1 MTAAPP
7 RRAAVAIAVVA
18 RREIA
23 VKLRD
28 RAFIWTTVLM
38 LALVAVATV
47 VPALLSQR
55 TPAFRVAVQ
64 GTAAGDVVALA
75 AGLGAQA
82 RDDGEPPTLPDALLD
97 VGGLPA
103 ATVSWVTA
111 EPGVDLERL
120 LRDEDVDAVLVG
132 EDPAHLRL
140 VGLHEVAPELTSL
153 VTAAA
158 NELQVTETA
167 RAGGLSPDQVT
178 ALTRPEPPVLD
189 VIAPRREGTLPPE
202 LLILAFAFLFY
213 VSVLTFG
220 MSIAQSVAEE
230 KQSRVVELLVAAMP
244 VRWLLAG
251 KVVGTTV
258 MALAQV
264 VVVVGAG
271 MVGAVAVGQ
280 RAFLDQLV
288 GASGWFVAFFL
299 LGFVMLACLWA
310 VGGSLAARVEDLSST
325 TALMQIL
332 VVAALFAAILPIDDS
347 VRAVLSYVPV
357 TAPLLMPARVLLGTA
372 EPWEP
377 YVSAVLVALTAVL
390 LVRVS
395 ARLYA
400 RSVLHTSGRL
410 RVAQAW
416 RGVE

>member
-1 MTAAPP
+1 MSPAPQ
-7 RRAAVAIAVVA
+7 RRAATAIAVVA
-18 RREIA
+18 RREVA

-47 VPALLSQR
+47 VPGLLSQR
-55 TPAFRVAVQ
+55 EPSFRVAVQ
-64 GTAAGDVVALA
+64 GSAALDVVELA
-75 AGLGAQA
+75 ARLGAQA
-82 RDDGEPPTLPDALLD
+82 HDDGEPPTLPDALID
-97 VGGLPA
+97 VGALHA
-103 ATVSWVTA
+103 ATVTWVTA
-111 EPGVDLERL
+111 EPEVDVERL
-120 LRDEDVDAVLVG
+120 LRDGDVDAVVTG
-132 EDPAHLRL
+132 DDPADVRV
-140 VGLHEVAPELTSL
+140 VGLHEVAPELESL
-153 VTAAA
+153 VTAATSQ
-158 NELQVTETA
+158 LQVAQTA
-167 RAGGLSPDQVT
+167 QEGGLTPAQVT
-178 ALTRPEPPVLD
+178 ALTRPAGPEVEL
-189 VIAPRREGTLPPE
+189 IAPRREGTLAPE

-251 KVVGTTV
+251 KVVGTTL
-258 MALAQV
+258 MALVQV

-271 MVGAVAVGQ
+271 MAGAVVAGQ
-280 RAFLDQLV
+280 RAFLGQLV

-299 LGFVMLACLWA
+299 LGFVMLSCLWA

-332 VVAALFAAILPIDDS
+332 VVVALFAAILPIDDS

-377 YVSAVLVALTAVL
+377 YVSALLVAVTAVV

-400 RSVLHTSGRL
+400 RSVLHTAGRL
-410 RVAQAW
+410 RVVQAW

>member
-1 MTAAPP
+1 MTAPA
-7 RRAAVAIAVVA
+7 RNALSTIAVVA
-18 RREIA
+18 RREIV

-38 LALVAVATV
+38 LVLVAVATV

-55 TPAFRVAVQ
+55 TPSLRVAVQ
-64 GTAAGDVVALA
+64 GPAAVDVVERAAL
-75 AGLGAQA
+75 LGAQA
-82 RDDGEPPTLPDALLD
+82 EDDGEPPTLPDALID
-97 VGGLPA
+97 VGGLPPA
-103 ATVSWVTA
+103 AITWVAA
-111 EPGVDLERL
+111 EPDVDLGRL
-120 LRDEDVDAVLVG
+120 LRDGDVDAVLVG
-132 EDPAHLRL
+132 DDPAALRL
-140 VGLHEVAPELTSL
+140 VGLHEVAPELSSL
-153 VTAAA
+153 ITAAA
-158 NELQVTETA
+158 NELQVAQEA
-167 RAGGLSPDQVT
+167 AADGLSPAQVS
-178 ALTRPEPPVLD
+178 ALTQPVPPVLD
-189 VIAPRREGTLPPE
+189 LVEPRREGTVAPE

-251 KVVGTTV
+251 KVVGTTI

-264 VVVVGAG
+264 LVVVGAG
-271 MVGAVAVGQ
+271 AVGAVVVGQ
-280 RAFLDQLV
+280 RAFLGQLL

-299 LGFVMLACLWA
+299 LGFVLLACLWA

-347 VRAVLSYVPV
+347 VRAVLSYVPF
-357 TAPLLMPARVLLGTA
+357 TAPLLMPARVVLGTA
-372 EPWEP
+372 DAWEP
-377 YVSAVLVALTAVL
+377 YVSAAGVALTAVV
-390 LVRVS
+390 LVRLS
-395 ARLYA
+395 SRLYA

-410 RVAQAW
+410 RVVQVW